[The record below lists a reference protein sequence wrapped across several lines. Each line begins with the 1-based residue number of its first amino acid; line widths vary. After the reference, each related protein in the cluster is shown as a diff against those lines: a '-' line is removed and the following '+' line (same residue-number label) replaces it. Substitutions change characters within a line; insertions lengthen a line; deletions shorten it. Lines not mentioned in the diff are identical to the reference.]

1 MAVIRKNMSLFFALI
16 SQLIRAIIEGKLI
29 ENEYERLQVTLLKN
43 RNKHLLLFGEE
54 WPHDFEEE
62 WG

>member
-1 MAVIRKNMSLFFALI
+1 MALIRNNIGFFFALI
-16 SQLIRAIIEGKLI
+16 GQLIRVMIEGKLI

-54 WPHDFEEE
+54 WPNDFEGE
-62 WG
+62 WE

>member
-1 MAVIRKNMSLFFALI
+1 MSLFFALI
-16 SQLIRAIIEGKLI
+16 GQLIRAIIEGKLI

-54 WPHDFEEE
+54 WPYDFEEE

>member
-1 MAVIRKNMSLFFALI
+1 MSLFFALI

-29 ENEYERLQVTLLKN
+29 ENEYERLQITLLKN

>member
-1 MAVIRKNMSLFFALI
+1 MALIRKNMSLFFALI
-16 SQLIRAIIEGKLI
+16 GQLIRAIIEGKLI

-54 WPHDFEEE
+54 WPQDFEEE